1 MASFFD
7 KEKLLKIAN
16 GVLSTTTPNESFIQI
31 ANKYKALATQIKSK
45 EQINQWTAEQ
55 TENTI
60 TDVITSSDNIQM
72 IMLSSMF
79 YRNQWLYPFTL
90 LIQEKENFTT
100 KTELYHK

>member
-45 EQINQWTAEQ
+45 ERINQ
-55 TENTI
+55 
-60 TDVITSSDNIQM
+60 
-72 IMLSSMF
+72 
-79 YRNQWLYPFTL
+79 
-90 LIQEKENFTT
+90 
-100 KTELYHK
+100 